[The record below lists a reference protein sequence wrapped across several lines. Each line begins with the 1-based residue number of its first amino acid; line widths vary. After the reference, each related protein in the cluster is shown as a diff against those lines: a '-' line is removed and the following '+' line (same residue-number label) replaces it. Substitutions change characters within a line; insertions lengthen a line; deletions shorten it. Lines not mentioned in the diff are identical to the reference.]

1 MAHKVSPQAFR
12 IGYIKTWKST
22 GYYNVRDYGKK
33 ASFDVRVRL
42 FLTKELTGIPVGNI
56 FLNHNTD
63 HISVV
68 IYSPKVALVMG
79 QNDEN
84 LARLEAALV
93 KEFDHKFTIEVKEVK
108 KPELSA
114 AVVADMIARQVE
126 KKLPYRRVVKQ
137 AIMRTMEKGG
147 LGIKV
152 TLGGRLNGVEIS
164 RSETFKE
171 GRIPRQ
177 TIRADLDYATERA
190 NTIYG
195 VIGIKVWI
203 YKGEVFKTKK

>member
-42 FLTKELTGIPVGNI
+42 FLTKELAGIPVGNI
-56 FLNHNTD
+56 FLNHNVD
-63 HISVV
+63 NISVV

-93 KEFDHKFTIEVKEVK
+93 KEFNHKFTLEVKEVK

-114 AVVADMIARQVE
+114 SVVADMIARQVE

-137 AIMRTMEKGG
+137 AITRTMEKGG

-190 NTIYG
+190 NTIY
-195 VIGIKVWI
+195 
-203 YKGEVFKTKK
+203 